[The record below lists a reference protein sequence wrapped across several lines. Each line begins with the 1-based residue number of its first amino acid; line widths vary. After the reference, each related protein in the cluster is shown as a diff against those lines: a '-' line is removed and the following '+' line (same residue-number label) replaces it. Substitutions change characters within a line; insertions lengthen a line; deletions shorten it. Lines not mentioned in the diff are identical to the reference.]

1 MIRSMTAFAKS
12 MYEGKEFN
20 LEVFIRTYNHR
31 YLDVNLKLP
40 LELIHL
46 EGELR
51 NLISKHLS
59 RGRVEMTVR
68 ASFLKEG
75 IYQVMINRGVVT
87 KLLTELNLI
96 KEENGIRGDLDL
108 AAVMRIPGLIEVQT
122 DIQKI
127 SREVLDEIKEVVDTC
142 LKSLVQMRQQEGKS
156 LAKDIEERMQSLLKR
171 VESVEETSKE
181 YPAYVRQTLEKN
193 MKDILSGTTVDNGRL
208 FEEVAYY
215 AERSDITEELVR
227 LKSHILQ
234 AEKLVNSQEPAGRKF
249 DFLLQE
255 ILREIN
261 TVGSK
266 CDLLAV
272 SQSVIEMKTEVE
284 KIREQVQNVE

>member
-12 MYEGKEFN
+12 TYEGKEFN

-31 YLDVNLKLP
+31 YLDSNLKLP

-51 NLISKHLS
+51 NLVSRYVS
-59 RGRVEMTVR
+59 RGRIEMTVR

-75 IYQVMINRGVVT
+75 IHQVLINRGVVS
-87 KLLTELNLI
+87 KLMTELKLI
-96 KEENGIRGDLDL
+96 QEENGIRGDIDL
-108 AAVMRIPGLIEVQT
+108 ASVMRIPGLIEVQT

-127 SREVLDEIKEVVDTC
+127 SRDVLDEIKEVVETC

-156 LAKDIEERMQSLLKR
+156 LASDILERLKALLGL
-171 VESVEETSKE
+171 VSAVEEAARD
-181 YPAYVRQTLEKN
+181 YPAHVRQTLEKS
-193 MKDILSGTTVDNGRL
+193 MKEILSGTGVDNGRL

-227 LKSHILQ
+227 LKSHVQQ
-234 AEKLVNSQEPAGRKF
+234 AQSLTNAQEPAGRKL

-261 TVGSK
+261 TIGSK
-266 CDLLAV
+266 CDLLPV
-272 SQSVIEMKTEVE
+272 SQAVIEMKTEVE
-284 KIREQVQNVE
+284 KIREQAQNVE